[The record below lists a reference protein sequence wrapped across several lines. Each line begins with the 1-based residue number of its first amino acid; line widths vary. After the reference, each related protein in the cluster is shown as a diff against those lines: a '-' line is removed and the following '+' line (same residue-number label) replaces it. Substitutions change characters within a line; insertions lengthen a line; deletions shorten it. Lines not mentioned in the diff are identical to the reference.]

1 MDHISQLLPLCI
13 LDTLWGLIVNEV
25 LGAEQTQ
32 SESVAFVPVNLQF
45 TERCRAFSCSGVWN
59 YLVNIVF

>member
-1 MDHISQLLPLCI
+1 M
-13 LDTLWGLIVNEV
+13 NEV